1 MKKVRKVVKKVLTTH
16 KVNDIDDMDL
26 ESIFTAIKLF
36 SPKTFAILNNITT
49 MTTYLSANH
58 FKYRYGEKY
67 VQPIIEKFLE
77 SGGWNKLGTMIGQ
90 DNDEKWSRI
99 LTAIYAEYNPLDSY
113 ERHEVYEGSEEGEST
128 ENVNLNTEAKLEQS
142 TGNKYY
148 GFNSSQGVPVSDTNV
163 DSTTTTSGSSAD
175 NEKSISNSLSK
186 DHSIDING
194 RDISAGKLL
203 DEEIRFRL
211 TNLIEIIYH
220 DISDYI
226 CVMIY

>member
-1 MKKVRKVVKKVLTTH
+1 MT
-16 KVNDIDDMDL
+16 NY
-26 ESIFTAIKLF
+26 
-36 SPKTFAILNNITT
+36 ITPT
-49 MTTYLSANH
+49 H

-67 VQPIIEKFLE
+67 VQPLVERMME
-77 SGGWNKLGTMIGQ
+77 DGGWGELGTMIGQ

-99 LTAIYAEYNPLDSY
+99 LGAIYAEYNPLDSY
-113 ERHEVYEGSEEGEST
+113 ERHEVYEGSEEGGST
-128 ENVNLNTEAKLEQS
+128 ENVNINTS
-142 TGNKYY
+142 TTLDQTTGTKYY
-148 GFNSSQGVPVSDTNV
+148 GFNSSTGVPVSDTDV
-163 DSTTTTSGSSAD
+163 DSTTTNEGSATD
-175 NEKSISNSLSK
+175 NERTTSNSLTK

>member
-1 MKKVRKVVKKVLTTH
+1 MKKVRKVVKKMLTTH

-26 ESIFTAIKLF
+26 ESIFTALKLY
-36 SPKTFAILNNITT
+36 SPKTFAILDNIAT
-49 MTTYLSANH
+49 MTTYLSANR

-99 LTAIYAEYNPLDSY
+99 LTAIYAEYSPLDSY
-113 ERHEVYEGSEEGEST
+113 ERHEVYEGSEEGGST
-128 ENVNLNTEAKLEQS
+128 ENVNINTS
-142 TGNKYY
+142 TTLDQTTGTKYY
-148 GFNSSQGVPVSDTNV
+148 GFNSSTGVPVSDTDV
-163 DSTTTTSGSSAD
+163 DCTTTNEGSATD
-175 NEKSISNSLSK
+175 NERTTSNSLSK

-203 DEEIRFRL
+203 DEEVRFRL

-226 CVMIY
+226 CCMIY

>member
-1 MKKVRKVVKKVLTTH
+1 MT
-16 KVNDIDDMDL
+16 NY
-26 ESIFTAIKLF
+26 
-36 SPKTFAILNNITT
+36 IT
-49 MTTYLSANH
+49 ANH

-67 VQPIIEKFLE
+67 VQPIVERMIGV
-77 SGGWNKLGTMIGQ
+77 GGWGKLGTMIGQ

-113 ERHEVYEGSEEGEST
+113 ERHEEYEGSEEGSGT
-128 ENVNLNTEAKLEQS
+128 ENVNINTTTTLDQS
-142 TGNKYY
+142 TGTKYY
-148 GFNSSQGVPVSDTNV
+148 GFNSSQGVPVSDTDV
-163 DSTTTTSGSSAD
+163 DSTTTNEGSATD
-175 NEKSISNSLSK
+175 NERTTSNSLSK